1 MASSDRID
9 ELKRKFDENPRRYF
23 APLANEF
30 RKSGD
35 LDQAILICH
44 EFLPQQPGHMSGH
57 IVYGQALYENGRID
71 EARGVFETALSLD
84 PENLVA
90 LRHLGD
96 IAARQGDSTSARRW
110 YERVLEAD
118 PRNDEI
124 QSLLANVGNAAAA
137 PAPPTAPAYSP
148 PEADVEPEPPRFGSE
163 PEPPVAAPSH
173 AEDLLDL
180 DVSVPD
186 ESVDR
191 HTFAEPAGF
200 ELEPASAAF
209 DAGSLG
215 GFESTPETAD
225 LMPSAEGRA
234 EGFEATEFSA
244 PDAPVQQAEG
254 LESAFEVE
262 TGVHVAFFQAV
273 PGLEPPPAAEPPAHG
288 QSDSESFPE
297 LDESMAEDRGEV
309 IPPHGD
315 PIAESAVAPVVREPD
330 DSLLDFELPVADA
343 PGHSTPDNLGEAV
356 ETASAREVTTQAAGP
371 TIPTELPPEVIAAEA
386 ELIDERA
393 TAAPSA
399 SNEYGSDETDAESVD
414 GGSLGG
420 ELDFL
425 EVGEGADAR
434 AVAAD
439 VPESSDVEP
448 GEPAVATDALA
459 EQPPAEHR
467 LFVTETMA
475 ELYLKQGLRPEALSV
490 YEQLSTAA
498 PGDERL
504 AARVASLRAELAD
517 LAKASGPRV
526 RDFFASF
533 AVRRPG
539 ERAVASAPPADDD
552 FGGNYT
558 DEFPTP
564 PSSIRAVPAPREHG
578 AEPTRSV
585 SAEANPERAG
595 GSIDA
600 LFENRPIGAVEDS
613 AASALAQAFGTEGDA
628 TPLAGNPTRPASG
641 ELTLDSVFRE
651 GARGGRTSQGFSF
664 DQFFSQNV
672 EGEETSGNASQ
683 EPPASGEP
691 AERSEDDIE
700 QFNSWLQ
707 GLKQR

>member
-35 LDQAILICH
+35 LDQAILICQ

-57 IVYGQALYENGRID
+57 IVYGQALYETGRVD

-84 PENLVA
+84 PENLIA

-96 IAARQGDSTSARRW
+96 IAARQGDPTSARRW

-124 QSLLANVGNAAAA
+124 QSLLANLGNASVL
-137 PAPPTAPAYSP
+137 PTAPGRAHSP
-148 PEADVEPEPPRFGSE
+148 LEPNAVPEAGGFGSD
-163 PEPPVAAPSH
+163 PQQPVAAPTH
-173 AEDLLDL
+173 DEDLLDL
-180 DVSVPD
+180 DVTVPD
-186 ESVDR
+186 ESGGM
-191 HTFAEPAGF
+191 HTFAEPAG
-200 ELEPASAAF
+200 LGAEPASTPSEPHSV
-209 DAGSLG
+209 D

-225 LMPSAEGRA
+225 LMPSPDGRA
-234 EGFEATEFSA
+234 DGFEATEFSA
-244 PDAPVQQAEG
+244 PDAPVTQAEG

-262 TGVHVAFFQAV
+262 TGVHVAFFQAL
-273 PGLEPPPAAEPPAHG
+273 PGLEPPPTAEPATHARSG
-288 QSDSESFPE
+288 SESFPE

-315 PIAESAVAPVVREPD
+315 PIAETAVAPAPTDHD
-330 DSLLDFELPVADA
+330 DSLLDFEMPVDEAQARSGYGDVSDA
-343 PGHSTPDNLGEAV
+343 G
-356 ETASAREVTTQAAGP
+356 ETASERELSADTALS

-386 ELIDERA
+386 ELIEEDT
-393 TAAPSA
+393 TAAPVATSVT
-399 SNEYGSDETDAESVD
+399 ESDTSEAESVE
-414 GGSLGG
+414 GESVGG

-425 EVGEGADAR
+425 DVGEEDDAG
-434 AVAAD
+434 AVAGEIL
-439 VPESSDVEP
+439 ESP
-448 GEPAVATDALA
+448 HGEQAETAVTGEALA
-459 EQPPAEHR
+459 DQPPAEHR

-504 AARVASLRAELAD
+504 ARRVASLRAELTE

-539 ERAVASAPPADDD
+539 ERSVASAPPADDD
-552 FGGNYT
+552 FVGNNT

-564 PSSIRAVPAPREHG
+564 PSSTRAVPAPPEDVG
-578 AEPTRSV
+578 EPTH
-585 SAEANPERAG
+585 SAAGGANLERAG

-600 LFENRPIGAVEDS
+600 LFGNRPIGSVEDS

-651 GARGGRTSQGFSF
+651 GGRGARTSQGFSF

-672 EGEETSGNASQ
+672 EGERTSGNAAQ
-683 EPPASGEP
+683 EPPAGEP